1 MTWLNIVAVNG
12 NWGSWD
18 AWDACSV
25 TCGNGTRTRERRCNN
40 PTPSIG
46 ETTCTGSAVE
56 QDNCYLLDCPPAG
69 RISNSNF
76 NPFASSSKDSK
87 ENINGCVVRIENFVT
102 RVTVRYHEA
111 FRLMPN
117 RYSEWRKFQFAPNNN
132 FWLFFLHSLPS
143 TISSKLE
150 YALFCPFNAKYL
162 HYLRYRIV
170 FGSCYYLQLLNG
182 K

>member
-1 MTWLNIVAVNG
+1 MILASFCSLADNFESNQVALGPKTDFVMTWLNIVLVNG

-46 ETTCTGSAVE
+46 EATCTGSAVE

-76 NPFASSSKDSK
+76 NLFASSSKDS
-87 ENINGCVVRIENFVT
+87 
-102 RVTVRYHEA
+102 
-111 FRLMPN
+111 
-117 RYSEWRKFQFAPNNN
+117 
-132 FWLFFLHSLPS
+132 
-143 TISSKLE
+143 
-150 YALFCPFNAKYL
+150 
-162 HYLRYRIV
+162 
-170 FGSCYYLQLLNG
+170 
-182 K
+182 